1 MKTGK
6 RQKATANSTQAKVSG
21 FALCALLLAHS
32 FPAEAQQPKKIPR
45 IGYLTVASLSD
56 LSENIGAFRQG
67 LRERGYVEGKNMF
80 VEWRAADGKRDRLPA
95 LATELVHLKVDI
107 IVTGG
112 PGATQPVKEATS
124 TIPIVMAQDPDPV
137 SDGFIASLARPG
149 GNITG
154 LSTFAAEISGKRLEL
169 LKDVVPQISRLAV
182 LGTLINPHNAR
193 EIREIENTA
202 AAFGVKVQYL
212 DVLSPKDLETA
223 FRAAA
228 KARADAALWLVA
240 GPVGRAN
247 RKEIAELA
255 AKNRLPAI
263 YTQRVYAEAG
273 GLMSYGASFS
283 DLYRRAATYADKI
296 LKEAKPADLPVEQP
310 TKFKLVIN
318 LRAAKALGLKITAQL
333 LMEADR
339 VIE

>member
-1 MKTGK
+1 M
-6 RQKATANSTQAKVSG
+6 
-21 FALCALLLAHS
+21 
-32 FPAEAQQPKKIPR
+32 
-45 IGYLTVASLSD
+45 
-56 LSENIGAFRQG
+56 
-67 LRERGYVEGKNMF
+67 
-80 VEWRAADGKRDRLPA
+80 
-95 LATELVHLKVDI
+95 
-107 IVTGG
+107 
-112 PGATQPVKEATS
+112 
-124 TIPIVMAQDPDPV
+124 
-137 SDGFIASLARPG
+137 
-149 GNITG
+149 
-154 LSTFAAEISGKRLEL
+154 
-169 LKDVVPQISRLAV
+169 
-182 LGTLINPHNAR
+182 
-193 EIREIENTA
+193 
-202 AAFGVKVQYL
+202 KVQYL

-273 GLMSYGASFS
+273 GLMSHGASFS